1 MSDNGLENES
11 LIRQSSIIPLD
22 LKEANSHIIEKARQ
36 LVNQLVDYRG
46 HSRPPFLPKE
56 YSRFVN
62 IKEIQKANLED
73 TSGLLLKFH
82 DGYVIKVN
90 QDHYQVRQNFSCAH
104 EIGHILFNDLKL
116 EDYVRTIEYRTSNIQ
131 KTMEIR
137 SRAREGLCD
146 AAAAELLMPKSVFI
160 KCLSTFG
167 LSITSIEYLAQTFQV
182 SVQAVTNRISE
193 VNIEPCVA
201 ILWYPWPKS
210 KPKGL
215 QPAKGKQLSG
225 KANYLQLYEPVRASS
240 ALYKAYQN
248 DTLVKTWKLFRDGNT
263 VKRIPVQAKGFGRGE
278 TRFVI
283 SLAFPDRKN
292 WKPAKPL
299 GSP

>member
-1 MSDNGLENES
+1 MRNNSLEDE
-11 LIRQSSIIPLD
+11 SSIQQPGMMPSD
-22 LKEANSHIIEKARQ
+22 LKEATSLIIEKAKQ

-46 HSRPPFLPKE
+46 HDRPPFLPKE

-62 IKEIQKANLED
+62 VREIQQANLGD

-90 QDHYQVRQNFSCAH
+90 QSHYQVRQRFSCAH
-104 EIGHILFNDLKL
+104 EIGHILFSDLKL
-116 EDYVRTIEYRTSNIQ
+116 EKYIRTIEYRKFNPS

-137 SRAREGLCD
+137 ARARETLCD
-146 AAAAELLMPKSVFI
+146 AAAAELLMPESVFR
-160 KCLSTFG
+160 KYLSTFG
-167 LSITSIEYLAQTFQV
+167 LSVSSIEHLAHTFQASIPATTIRICEV
-182 SVQAVTNRISE
+182 S
-193 VNIEPCVA
+193 IEPCVA

-215 QPAKGKQLSG
+215 RPAIGKQSSA
-225 KANYLQLYEPVRASS
+225 KANCLPLYKPVNVSS

-248 DTLVKTWKLFRDGNT
+248 DIFVKTWKLVRDGNT
-263 VKRIPVQAKGFGRGE
+263 VKRIPVEAKGFGRGE

-283 SLAFPDRKN
+283 SFAFPDR
-292 WKPAKPL
+292 
-299 GSP
+299 